1 MTATTYKWATRGD
14 INAFF
19 ALFLD
24 NVVNLFVLS
33 AILTGFGMPK
43 EFVYER
49 IIPGTAIGVMV
60 GDLLYSWMAFRAAKR
75 TGNMKLTAMPLGLD
89 MPTTVGIAFAVMF
102 PAFTMFN
109 DQLGDPHRA
118 AELAWYI
125 GIGSTLWMAVIK
137 FIGAYAAR
145 PIQKAVPA
153 AGLVGSLA
161 GIGLV
166 WLGVH
171 AFLGIYEMAY
181 VGLVSLVILIF
192 TLIALHKFPF
202 NLPGAA
208 ATVLV
213 GTLLFYFL
221 GLTGVLGRLG
231 TEFGLPGLEGFGFH
245 FPSPEGGGFKEMFA
259 GSLNYLPIT
268 APFAI
273 LVFTGSVNVTEAAR
287 LVGDKF
293 NSRNIILADATATLI
308 GGLLGGIA
316 QSTPYFGHS
325 AYKRMGARAAYTLF
339 TGIAVG
345 LGGILGFIGFLVDL
359 IPGAVVKPILILIG
373 FDMVRLSFQLTPSRH
388 IKGVILAI
396 VPAIFNYVFT
406 HLKTT
411 YSHIQRGAAQ
421 IQESIAQAGIA
432 HSDTVAPMLA
442 KTEEIMPP
450 QWLAEYALIGALG
463 QGFILVAMIWGA
475 TVAFIIDRQIV
486 RAAITLALAGVFS
499 LFGII
504 HSIFPSGS
512 LYLPWR
518 LGETAGADI
527 IGRAKTFP
535 FEFSAAYFLAA
546 ITLLIIYY
554 AGPAKHGEGPKLDYK
569 I

>member
-1 MTATTYKWATRGD
+1 MTASTYKWATRGD

-43 EFVYER
+43 EFVYTR
-49 IIPGTAIGVMV
+49 ILPGTAVGVMV
-60 GDLLYSWMAFRAAKR
+60 GDLLYTWMAFRAAKR

-89 MPTTVGIAFAVMF
+89 MPTTVAVAVAVML
-102 PAFTMFN
+102 PAFTLLN
-109 DQLGDPHRA
+109 DQLGDSNKA
-118 AELAWYI
+118 AQLAWYI

-137 FIGAYAAR
+137 FVGAYFAK

-171 AFLGIYEMAY
+171 AFLGIYEMSY

-202 NLPGAA
+202 NIPGAA

-213 GTLLFYFL
+213 GTILFYFL
-221 GLTGVLGRLG
+221 GLTGILGRIG
-231 TEFGLPGLEGFGFH
+231 TEFALPGFDGLGFNL
-245 FPSPEGGGFKEMFA
+245 PVISSGGFKEMFA
-259 GSLNYLPIT
+259 GSLIYLPIT

-293 NSRNIILADATATLI
+293 NSRNIILADALATLV
-308 GGLLGGIA
+308 GGLCGGIA

-325 AYKRMGARAAYTLF
+325 AYKRMGARAAYTLA
-339 TGIAVG
+339 TGIAIG
-345 LGGILGFIGFLVDL
+345 LGGIFGFIGFLVDL

-411 YSHIQRGAAQ
+411 YGHVQRSAVQ
-421 IQESIAQAGIA
+421 LKESITQLGIA
-432 HSDTVAPMLA
+432 NSDTLTPVLA

-475 TVAFIIDRQIV
+475 TVAFIIDRQII
-486 RAAITLALAGVFS
+486 RAVITLGIAGVFS
-499 LFGII
+499 MFGII

-518 LGETAGADI
+518 LGDTAGNDV
-527 IGRAKTFP
+527 IGRAMTFP
-535 FEFSAAYFLAA
+535 FEFSSAYFLAA
-546 ITLLIIYY
+546 VTLLIIYY
-554 AGPAKHGEGPKLDYK
+554 AGPARHGEGPELDYK